1 MRDDGSPQ
9 RELAPGV
16 EGNHARRMG
25 SVDGVAVVA
34 LSLGPADAKCSRR
47 AKGECGYRVRV
58 VHRVHVTRSA
68 DGAGTEVRTM
78 ASSQI
83 AMAKKQLD
91 MVDAAVSRA
100 KQQQDMATEA
110 IARAKQEQ
118 EKRRAGNGAGQTR
131 ERADESAG

>member
-1 MRDDGSPQ
+1 M
-9 RELAPGV
+9 
-16 EGNHARRMG
+16 N

-34 LSLGPADAKCSRR
+34 LSLDPADAKCGRR

-83 AMAKKQLD
+83 ATAKKQLD

-100 KQQQDMATEA
+100 KQEQEATEA

-118 EKRRAGNGAGQTR
+118 EKSRAGNGADQTR
-131 ERADESAG
+131 ERADGSAG